1 VPYQAFT
8 TSYAAPLNAE
18 SEMAGSSNLL
28 VTFHVQ
34 NLNCQLTVINAD
46 FKLQILSIC
55 ICHLMLGPS
64 FPPIN
69 YSIYFPLHLILPN
82 QPSLLFFSFSLMH
95 FFSSN
100 HNLFSLIFSSHIP
113 QFFPLFTTPINFM
126 APSHFLFVF
135 FLIHSTKLPLHCS
148 ILLDVVLCGR
158 YRLNQKG

>member
-1 VPYQAFT
+1 
-8 TSYAAPLNAE
+8 
-18 SEMAGSSNLL
+18 M
-28 VTFHVQ
+28 Q

-135 FLIHSTKLPLHCS
+135 FSHSFNKTSPTLFYPSGCCVMWSLQTQS
-148 ILLDVVLCGR
+148 EGIVV
-158 YRLNQKG
+158 